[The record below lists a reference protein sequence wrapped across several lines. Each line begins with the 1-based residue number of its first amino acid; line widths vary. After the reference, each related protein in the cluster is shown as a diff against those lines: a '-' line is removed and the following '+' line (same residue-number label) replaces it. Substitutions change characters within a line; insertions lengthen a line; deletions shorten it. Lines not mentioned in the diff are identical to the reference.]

1 MTRNEQNHW
10 REKMHIKRKASPKT
24 WPVHR
29 KGTKYIVV
37 PNEKGLPLLI
47 AMREILQVAQTKKEA
62 KKIIH
67 ENNVHVNGS
76 LVKDEKYALKLF
88 DVLKLQNK
96 EYRVSMLNKKYAIQE
111 ISEKESKT
119 KIAKIIGKKL
129 LRGKKIQVNLSDGR
143 NYILAKDCKIGD
155 SAVINLAEKKIEHF
169 IPLKEK
175 SKVFVSSG
183 KHMGKTG
190 TVESINKNLAAIK
203 SDSEKIN
210 VNLESLIALE

>member
-1 MTRNEQNHW
+1 
-10 REKMHIKRKASPKT
+10 MHIKRRASPKI

-29 KGTKYIVV
+29 KGTKYIVA

-47 AMREILQVAQTKKEA
+47 AMREILNVCQTKKEA

-67 ENNVHVNGS
+67 ENNVHINGN

-88 DVLKLQNK
+88 DVLKLQSK
-96 EYRVSMLNKKYAIQE
+96 EYKITILNKKYSLKE

-119 KIAKIIGKKL
+119 KIAKITGKKL
-129 LRGKKIQVNLSDGR
+129 LKGKKLQVNLSDGR
-143 NYILAKDCKIGD
+143 NYMMAKECSIGD
-155 SAVINLAEKKIEHF
+155 SVLVNLAEKKIEHC

-183 KHMGKTG
+183 KHIGKTG
-190 TVESINKNLAAIK
+190 VIEKIHNNLAAIK
-203 SDSEKIN
+203 TDSEKIN